1 MIERCGCRR
10 TRKQAMAEKAP
21 LMDEVSLEEP
31 SDKKRDAS
39 TEVVS
44 CASSIST
51 TLVLPVEG

>member
-51 TLVLPVEG
+51 ILVLEG